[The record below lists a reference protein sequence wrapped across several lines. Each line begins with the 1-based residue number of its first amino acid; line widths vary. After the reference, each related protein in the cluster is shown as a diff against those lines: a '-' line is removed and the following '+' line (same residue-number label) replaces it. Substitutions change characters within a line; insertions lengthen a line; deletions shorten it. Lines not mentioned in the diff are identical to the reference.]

1 MHRIKIGLSQQNSK
15 FESVTLII
23 KNMFGDLM
31 GMMGKLKETQE
42 KVKATKERLNTVLI
56 DENSPDGSISVC
68 VTANREIKSIEIADD
83 LLKDKDQLE
92 DFLIVTLN
100 KAIKKA
106 TDVNEAELAAVA
118 KEGMPNIP
126 GMDSF
131 LK

>member
-1 MHRIKIGLSQQNSK
+1 
-15 FESVTLII
+15 
-23 KNMFGDLM
+23 MFGDLM

-42 KVKATKERLNTVLI
+42 KVKASKERLNTVLI
-56 DENSPDGSISVC
+56 DENSPDGSISVSL
-68 VTANREIKSIEIADD
+68 TANREIKSISIADD
-83 LLKDKDQLE
+83 LLKDKEQLE
-92 DFLIVTLN
+92 DFLIITLN

-118 KEGMPNIP
+118 KEGMPDIP